1 MKELSK
7 RKDVIITNAD
17 KGSAIVIMDNKK
29 YIREANCQLSD
40 KHNYK
45 LLQEDP
51 KLLHINLVKSTID
64 RFKKQN
70 LLSKKLTDEL
80 KSVNPNLPNF
90 YISHRTHQENNI
102 ERPVI
107 NSINFNTSEISRFVD
122 HHLQPLVTEILPHI
136 KDTNDSISKIKSFTV
151 PSNSLLVTM
160 DLSLHYYN
168 YL

>member
-29 YIREANCQLSD
+29 YIREVNCQLSD

-51 KLLHINLVKSTID
+51 KLLHINLVKNPID

-70 LLSKKLTDEL
+70 LLSKKLADEL
-80 KSVNPNLPNF
+80 KFVNPNLPNF
-90 YISHRTHQENNI
+90 YISRKKHQENNPG
-102 ERPVI
+102 RLVI
-107 NSINFNTSEISRFVD
+107 NSINCHTSEISRFC
-122 HHLQPLVTEILPHI
+122 
-136 KDTNDSISKIKSFTV
+136 
-151 PSNSLLVTM
+151 
-160 DLSLHYYN
+160 
-168 YL
+168 

>member
-1 MKELSK
+1 M
-7 RKDVIITNAD
+7 
-17 KGSAIVIMDNKK
+17 
-29 YIREANCQLSD
+29 REANCQLSD
-40 KHNYK
+40 KQNYK

-51 KLLHINLVKSTID
+51 KLLHINLVKNPID

-70 LLSKKLTDEL
+70 LLSKKLADEL
-80 KSVNPNLPNF
+80 KFVNPNLSNF
-90 YISHRTHQENNI
+90 YISRKKHQENNPG
-102 ERPVI
+102 RLVI
-107 NSINFNTSEISRFVD
+107 NSINCHTSEISRFVD